1 MGCYGGLGLP
11 RSSAIRIEVV
21 DPETGGKVTV
31 TVEGAVPR
39 VLSESIGKYISN
51 LLSSGQPSLKANV
64 EIEKGASPGEHGASS
79 TYERVRSLLLK
90 NFRYGSFTSRDVQD
104 EFERASGEKLRA
116 STVSTYLLRLSDET
130 NGILER
136 RHGVG
141 GYEYRLRSENIKSQG
156 SEAERIHATR
166 NSTK

>member
-1 MGCYGGLGLP
+1 LP
-11 RSSAIRIEVV
+11 RTSAIRIEVV

-51 LLSSGQPSLKANV
+51 LLSSGQPSLKAKA
-64 EIEKGASPGEHGASS
+64 EIEKGASLGEHASS

-104 EFERASGEKLRA
+104 EFGRASGEKLRA

-156 SEAERIHATR
+156 SEAERVHATR
-166 NSTK
+166 NSIK